1 MKLVTFRFEGSERL
15 GVLDEAARV
24 VDVAASAAR
33 RRAGA
38 AEPAFA
44 SMQALIEGGAPA
56 LAALHALLAEREA
69 LVDVPLAEVRLLAPL
84 PRPEQ
89 IRDCLCFEEHLTN
102 LIERAKAASGAV
114 PPAQAAM
121 HATFL
126 QRPIYY
132 KANRFAVVGPD
143 TDVTWP
149 AYSKLMDYEL
159 ELAAVIGRR
168 GRNLRPE
175 EARDHVFGFSIFNDL
190 SARDQQ
196 MLEMPGLLG
205 PTKSKDFD
213 GANVLGPCIVTA
225 DAFDETRAAM
235 RVRVNGELRS
245 EGSSASMSL
254 SFADL
259 IAYVSQDETLHPG
272 EILCS
277 GTVGKGC
284 GLELGRFLE
293 HGDVVEL
300 EIEGI
305 GVLRTRVLRSPGATS
320 GETA

>member
-1 MKLVTFRFEGSERL
+1 MKLVTFLRDGSERL
-15 GVLDEAARV
+15 GALCGGDSV
-24 VDVAASAAR
+24 VDVAESAR
-33 RRAGA
+33 RGGA
-38 AEPAFA
+38 SAEPAFA
-44 SMQALIEGGAPA
+44 SMQALIEGGP
-56 LAALHALLAEREA
+56 AALSALRRL
-69 LVDVPLAEVRLLAPL
+69 LVDPVPLERLPLAGTPLLAPL

-89 IRDCLCFEEHLTN
+89 IRDCLCFEEHLTA
-102 LIERAKAASGAV
+102 LMERAKAATGAV
-114 PPAQAAM
+114 PAAQAAM
-121 HATFL
+121 HATFR

-143 TDVTWP
+143 ADVTWP
-149 AYSKLMDYEL
+149 SYSKLMDYEL

-168 GRNLRPE
+168 GRDIRPE
-175 EARDHVFGFSIFNDL
+175 QAREHVFGFSIFNDL

-196 MLEMPGLLG
+196 MLEMPGMLG

-225 DAFDETRAAM
+225 DEFDETRAAM

-254 SFADL
+254 SFAEL
-259 IAYVSQDETLHPG
+259 IAYVSRDETLHPG

-277 GTVGKGC
+277 GTVGGGC
-284 GLELGRFLE
+284 GLERGELLE

-300 EIEGI
+300 EVDGI
-305 GVLRTRVLRSPGATS
+305 GVLRTRVLLPGRGAPT
-320 GETA
+320 EER